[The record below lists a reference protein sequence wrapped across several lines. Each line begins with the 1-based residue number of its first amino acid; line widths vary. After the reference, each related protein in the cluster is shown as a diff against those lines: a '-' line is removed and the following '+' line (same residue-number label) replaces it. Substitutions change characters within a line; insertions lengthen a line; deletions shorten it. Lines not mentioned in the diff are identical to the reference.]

1 MGIVQKA
8 LADLTL
14 NISKTAV
21 TNQST
26 LVDLAVLWVGSI
38 AGVIAFFFLMY
49 GGFMY
54 LTAAGNPDQSKK
66 GMQSI
71 TNAIIGLIIIALAY
85 GLTSWILS
93 AVNKVS

>member
-8 LADLTL
+8 LAALDLTINQTPL
-14 NISKTAV
+14 TAD
-21 TNQST
+21 T
-26 LVDLAVLWVGSI
+26 LVSKALGWVGAI
-38 AGVIAFFFLMY
+38 AGVIAMFFLIY

-71 TNAIIGLIIIALAY
+71 TNAIIGLVIIALAY

-93 AVNKVS
+93 ALNA

>member
-1 MGIVQKA
+1 MGIVQRA
-8 LADLTL
+8 LAELNLVISQTGMNETDLV
-14 NISKTAV
+14 NKAV
-21 TNQST
+21 K
-26 LVDLAVLWVGSI
+26 WVGAL
-38 AGVIAFFFLMY
+38 AGVIAFFFLIY

-71 TNAIIGLIIIALAY
+71 TNAIIGLIIIALSY

-93 AVNKVS
+93 AINTA